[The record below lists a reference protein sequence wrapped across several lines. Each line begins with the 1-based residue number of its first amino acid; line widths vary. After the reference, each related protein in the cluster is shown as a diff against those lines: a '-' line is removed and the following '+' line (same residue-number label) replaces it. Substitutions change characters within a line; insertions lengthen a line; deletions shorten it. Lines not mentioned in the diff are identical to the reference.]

1 MNTVILT
8 GNLGGDPESFYTPT
22 DGTHIVNFS
31 LAFRSTKKDK
41 PNWIRVT
48 AFNSNA
54 EVAVKHLHKGARIG
68 VIGIL
73 DMDQWEVEEGQK
85 RSAIKLIARSI
96 EFIKTDG
103 RGFEDNEQ
111 QDDDIPI

>member
-1 MNTVILT
+1 M
-8 GNLGGDPESFYTPT
+8 GTP
-22 DGTHIVNFS
+22 
-31 LAFRSTKKDK
+31 
-41 PNWIRVT
+41 
-48 AFNSNA
+48 
-54 EVAVKHLHKGARIG
+54 
-68 VIGIL
+68 

-103 RGFEDNEQ
+103 RGFEDNEN